1 MTTLPTPDDTTGG
14 EAADPRHAA
23 TAVFEQH
30 RGSLVGAA
38 YRILSSHSDAEDVV
52 QEAWLRWCDVDLDTI
67 DEPRAYLLTV
77 TTRLALNR
85 VRQLRTRRESYVGP
99 WLPEP
104 VATDPRDDGAA
115 AAELADEVSMA
126 MLIVLE
132 SLSPLERAAFVLTE
146 VFGMP
151 APEVATTL
159 DRSPAAVR
167 QLVHRAR
174 SHVEARRPRSVVDA
188 SRHRKVVER
197 FLAAATSGD
206 VAGLFEVLAPDVTLV
221 SDGGGI
227 RRAALRPIHG
237 VDKVARWLV
246 AVGSKPE
253 AQLVTGA
260 ELRVVNGEDAVVFL
274 TADGVD
280 SVWFLTVEGDRAV
293 ALHGVRNPEKLHAV
307 T

>member
-1 MTTLPTPDDTTGG
+1 VSDPTDV
-14 EAADPRHAA
+14 H
-23 TAVFEQH
+23 TALFEEH
-30 RGSLVGAA
+30 RRLLVGAA
-38 YRILSSHSDAEDVV
+38 YRLLGTHSDAEDVV
-52 QEAWLRWCDVDLDTI
+52 QEAWLRWREVDLDTI

-85 VRQLRTRRESYVGP
+85 IRQLRSRREAYAGP

-104 VATDPRDDGAA
+104 VTTDPRDDGAA
-115 AAELADEVSMA
+115 TAELADDVSMA
-126 MLIVLE
+126 MLIVLD

-188 SRHRKVVER
+188 ARHRQVVER
-197 FLAAATSGD
+197 FLTAATTGD
-206 VAGLFEVLAPDVTLV
+206 VDALFEVLAPDVTLV

-227 RRAALRPIHG
+227 RKAALRPIHSA
-237 VDKVARWLV
+237 DKVIRWLA
-246 AVGSKPE
+246 AVMNRPE

-274 TADGVD
+274 TAEGID

-293 ALHGVRNPEKLHAV
+293 TLLGVRNPEKLHAV

>member
-1 MTTLPTPDDTTGG
+1 MRTPATPD
-14 EAADPRHAA
+14 AADGTPATRHPQ
-23 TAVFEQH
+23 TAVFEEH
-30 RGSLVGAA
+30 RGTLVGAA

-52 QEAWLRWCDVDLDTI
+52 QEAWLRWRDVDLSTV
-67 DEPRAYLLTV
+67 DEPRAFLLTV

-85 VRQLRTRRESYVGP
+85 LRQLRSRRETYVGP

-104 VATDPRDDGAA
+104 VASDPRDDGAA

-151 APEVATTL
+151 ATEVATTL

-188 SRHRKVVER
+188 ARHREVTER
-197 FLAAATSGD
+197 FLAAA
-206 VAGLFEVLAPDVTLV
+206 AGGQVEALFEVLAPDVTLV

-227 RRAALRPIHG
+227 RRAALRPIHTA
-237 VDKVARWLV
+237 DKVARWLAGV
-246 AVGSKPE
+246 LNRPE
-253 AQLVTGA
+253 SAAVTGA
-260 ELRVVNGEDAVVFL
+260 EVRVVNGEDAVVLL
-274 TADGVD
+274 TAEGVD
-280 SVWFLTVEGDRAV
+280 SVWFLTVEDDRVVAV
-293 ALHGVRNPEKLHAV
+293 YGIRNPDKLHAV